1 MAQKTKATMPGRQCS
16 TESREQN
23 QHTRGNAGG
32 QSLSAPVITGT
43 TALALLTS
51 PNGGCLFLHTSYG
64 VAQTQIERNTGKP
77 RSFERYM
84 AVVYRD
90 RLNFAPADFVQPF
103 GYFGA
108 FLQWLQFS
116 RVVTSLSHSFLELGG
131 SFPSK
136 SAKLQ
141 VQNAGSIHPNYLPS
155 SRYSRKPYRI
165 IAIHVLG
172 KDLGRISFLSHKF
185 RMCNKNALS
194 HLCASSFSSNRLL
207 GSMPRCCNSLR
218 IIRLIQAASDSSPSC
233 CWACSISSRNSGSS
247 LNWNGGLPRL
257 SFLCVDT
264 SITPDVMC
272 LCVMTHYIH
281 VLQIATP
288 RSAGTLPRRLTKPLY
303 EVTIM
308 AELQHTQTHPKFTWL
323 FLATP
328 KSHPD
333 CSPVV
338 LRFDTDT
345 EENARAAFPGWE
357 MVFAAKI
364 RAEAPC
370 RVAFFDYNPR
380 RGWAFDSASDREVVG
395 HD

>member
-1 MAQKTKATMPGRQCS
+1 MAQKTKAAMPGRQCNN
-16 TESREQN
+16 TKHIQD
-23 QHTRGNAGG
+23 TRLAADG
-32 QSLSAPVITGT
+32 QSLGAPEITGT
-43 TALALLTS
+43 APLARLGGMSKNRDTPYGSTNFSVYLQGTAMAYTPFHYLLQLFIRS
-51 PNGGCLFLHTSYG
+51 PGF
-64 VAQTQIERNTGKP
+64 
-77 RSFERYM
+77 FEQSGINRESKIPSLYNNNNNKIPIIIRPT
-84 AVVYRD
+84 VV
-90 RLNFAPADFVQPF
+90 LSNSLMNSCPLLFVQ
-103 GYFGA
+103 
-108 FLQWLQFS
+108 
-116 RVVTSLSHSFLELGG
+116 SFD
-131 SFPSK
+131 
-136 SAKLQ
+136 
-141 VQNAGSIHPNYLPS
+141 SI
-155 SRYSRKPYRI
+155 
-165 IAIHVLG
+165 
-172 KDLGRISFLSHKF
+172 
-185 RMCNKNALS
+185 
-194 HLCASSFSSNRLL
+194 
-207 GSMPRCCNSLR
+207 PRCCNSLR

-233 CWACSISSRNSGSS
+233 CWACSISTRNSGSS

-370 RVAFFDYNPR
+370 RVALFDYNTR
-380 RGWAFDSASDREVVG
+380 RGWDFDSASDREVVG